1 MCSSDLSRIMSRES
15 RLKMKKIR
23 RRNRSKPM
31 NSQRLRLVVHRSLN
45 NISAQIVDD
54 NEGVTLVSASSQDK
68 DLQKDIVKTGSKVD
82 QSKLVGTTLA
92 KKALEAKIKEVVFD
106 RNGYPYHGRV
116 KALAEAVRED
126 GLEF

>member
-1 MCSSDLSRIMSRES
+1 
-15 RLKMKKIR
+15 
-23 RRNRSKPM
+23 M